1 MLFTGYGAAGSRR
14 RESMPG
20 LRRAEV
26 QGLPAAVRREVGVT
40 EVDRREGRQEGHGE
54 VEQALVDGN
63 PAVEI
68 PGK

>member
-1 MLFTGYGAAGSRR
+1 
-14 RESMPG
+14 MPG

-40 EVDRREGRQEGHGE
+40 EVGRREGRQEGHGE